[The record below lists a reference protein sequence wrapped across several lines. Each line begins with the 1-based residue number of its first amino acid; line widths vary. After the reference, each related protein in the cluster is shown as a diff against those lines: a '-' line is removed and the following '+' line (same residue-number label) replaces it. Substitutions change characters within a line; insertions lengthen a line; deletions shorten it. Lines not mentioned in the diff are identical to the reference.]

1 MIKGSLKRKNMNIL
15 KVKKKQVIIEKRKTT
30 IVLLIPALISY
41 ELHLLLHKLLIDI
54 ISIKV
59 SAKGQIVIPGDIRRK
74 LRIKQGSKQVL
85 RQMGNKLIIIP
96 ERDFEA
102 ELLSQ
107 EKEDEG
113 WQKLASRSLK
123 ELWDNTEDEAEWS
136 KYL

>member
-1 MIKGSLKRKNMNIL
+1 MSMNQKLIR
-15 KVKKKQVIIEKRKTT
+15 KKKCTNLTMIDV
-30 IVLLIPALISY
+30 A
-41 ELHLLLHKLLIDI
+41 KL
-54 ISIKV
+54 